1 MTSAQVCAN
10 VIHMV
15 NAPTTSVLSVRVN
28 PAERAILEAAA
39 EQAHTSLSDFVRRK
53 ALESAEAEVLNRTV
67 VTIPAK
73 DWEAFEAW
81 ITRPAETS
89 APLVELAQRT
99 PSWER

>member
-1 MTSAQVCAN
+1 MMNTPS
-10 VIHMV
+10 
-15 NAPTTSVLSVRVN
+15 TTSVLSVRVN

-53 ALESAEAEVLNRTV
+53 ALESAEAEVLNRLV

-73 DWEAFEAW
+73 DWEAFETW
-81 ITRPAETS
+81 VNRPAETV
-89 APLVELAQRT
+89 APLVELAQRV